1 MGQQGERAGHA
12 PPPRLRGRRCVA
24 AYPRGVSEDQREEL
38 HPGSEHLIILP
49 ERDAAEELADE
60 LREEGFDQ
68 VRVVREAA
76 KTEEDD
82 EAVEWAVH
90 VVDTRLP
97 DTEGGGA
104 YEGLRERFTD
114 YARQND
120 GWYDEPGDPRPPV
133 G

>member
-1 MGQQGERAGHA
+1 M
-12 PPPRLRGRRCVA
+12 
-24 AYPRGVSEDQREEL
+24 STTDQPGDL

-49 ERDAAEELADE
+49 DRDVAEELAEE
-60 LREEGFDQ
+60 LRDEGFEH

-82 EAVEWAVH
+82 EDHEWAVY
-90 VVDTRLP
+90 VLDTRLP
-97 DTEGGGA
+97 DAEGGGA
-104 YEGLRERFTD
+104 YEGLRERFTEF
-114 YARQND
+114 ARQND